1 MDGSQR
7 FEYDV
12 YETDDSS
19 GDGESSDEEEGYEKQ
34 FVINQGMMYMT
45 SCNINQNIIPLVLQG
60 KLTQGTPNTSG
71 TCVCHVGSETNP
83 GTINL
88 NGVYDIYCDFISFT
102 SASSSHKLMIGNI
115 LVINIDGL
123 NCNNYNDSLSSTG
136 KGLIQ
141 CPTKLLIPIDNSNNT
156 TDGEDNYNTI
166 NTDTLYITSILPTK
180 ISKLTLTFT
189 MALLHAGP
197 VAFNNDDTFILKLI
211 FKKTENSHMSSLLNK
226 QQKTKTLF

>member
-12 YETDDSS
+12 YETDSS
-19 GDGESSDEEEGYEKQ
+19 GSESSDEEEGYEKQ

-45 SCNINQNIIPLVLQG
+45 SCNINQDIIPLVLQG
-60 KLTQGTPNTSG
+60 KLIQGSDPTIG
-71 TCVCHVGSETNP
+71 VCVCHVGSETNP

-88 NGVYDIYCDFISFT
+88 NGVYDIYCDFLSFT
-102 SASSSHKLMIGNI
+102 SALSSHKFMIGNI
-115 LVINIDGL
+115 LVVDIDGF
-123 NCNNYNDSLSSTG
+123 NCNDYNIELSTLVGNG

-141 CPTKLLIPIDNSNNT
+141 CPTKLLIPITTSNDT
-156 TDGEDNYNTI
+156 ALSDGKNTI
-166 NTDTLYITSILPTK
+166 NTDTIYITSILPTK

-189 MALLHAGP
+189 MTTLHST
-197 VAFNNDDTFILKLI
+197 VTFNEGDKFILKLI

-226 QQKTKTLF
+226 QHKTKTQF

>member
-12 YETDDSS
+12 YETDSS
-19 GDGESSDEEEGYEKQ
+19 GSESSDEEEGYEKQ

-60 KLTQGTPNTSG
+60 KLTQGTPKCS

-88 NGVYDIYCDFISFT
+88 NGVYDIYCDFFSYTCANTLNEFIGGVFLIS
-102 SASSSHKLMIGNI
+102 
-115 LVINIDGL
+115 IDEL
-123 NCNNYNDSLSSTG
+123 NCNNYSKSMGNGAGS
-136 KGLIQ
+136 GLIQ
-141 CPTKLLIPIDNSNNT
+141 CPTKLLIPIDSVNNT
-156 TDGEDNYNTI
+156 DKKNTI
-166 NTDTLYITSILPTK
+166 NSDTLYITSILPTK
-180 ISKLTLTFT
+180 ISKLTLSFDV
-189 MALLHAGP
+189 LSFNGDP
-197 VAFNNDDTFILKLI
+197 VLNDSTDTFILKLI